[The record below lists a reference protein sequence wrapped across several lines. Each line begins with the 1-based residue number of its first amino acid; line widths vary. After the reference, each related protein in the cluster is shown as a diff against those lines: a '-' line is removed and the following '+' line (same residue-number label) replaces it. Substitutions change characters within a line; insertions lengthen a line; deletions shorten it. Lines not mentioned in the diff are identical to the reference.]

1 MPREPAPHKLG
12 DVKRN
17 ATCLLVAFGF
27 LGGCGDANS
36 GVGTGG
42 SGGTP
47 PAEQSSYS
55 LSCPI
60 DTLVLEVDIEL
71 SYELDQPYVAG
82 GSSELAFSA
91 AVTFSELA
99 AATLIDAGID
109 KVDIISMQIATS
121 LEGATPA
128 LVETSFAVP
137 INDLDLRVDT
147 DDNGLPGP
155 HRLELE
161 TVVATTT
168 VIPGASQVELG
179 LRTDQVSL
187 VLGDFEVPDDCLSP
201 TLVGF
206 NARFAVGS
214 SG

>member
-1 MPREPAPHKLG
+1 MSFLLLALG
-12 DVKRN
+12 
-17 ATCLLVAFGF
+17 TIS
-27 LGGCGDANS
+27 GCNDAN
-36 GVGTGG
+36 GGLGTGG

-47 PAEQSSYS
+47 LAQQSSYG
-55 LSCPI
+55 LSCTI
-60 DTLVLEVDIEL
+60 DTLVLEIPIEL

-91 AVTFSELA
+91 AVTFSEMA

-109 KVDIISMQIATS
+109 NIDIISMQIATS

-128 LVETSFAVP
+128 LLETSFAVP
-137 INDLDLRVDT
+137 INDLDLQVDT

-161 TVVATTT
+161 TVVATTS
-168 VIPGASQVELG
+168 VAPGASQVELG
-179 LRTDQVSL
+179 LQTDQLSL
-187 VLGDFEVPDDCLSP
+187 VLGDFEVPDDCISP

-206 NARFAVGS
+206 TARFVVEPS
-214 SG
+214 E

>member
-1 MPREPAPHKLG
+1 MRFIF
-12 DVKRN
+12 
-17 ATCLLVAFGF
+17 CFLLV
-27 LGGCGDANS
+27 LGTATGCGDAT
-36 GVGTGG
+36 GGATGTGG
-42 SGGTP
+42 NGGSP
-47 PAEQSSYS
+47 SAKQSSYS

-60 DTLVLEVDIEL
+60 DTLVLEIDIEL
-71 SYELDQPYVAG
+71 SYELDQPYAAG

-91 AVTFSELA
+91 AVAFGELA

-109 KVDIISMQIATS
+109 NVDIISMEIATW

-137 INDLDLRVDT
+137 INDLDLQVDT

-161 TVVATTT
+161 TVVATTSAA
-168 VIPGASQVELG
+168 PGADQVELG

-187 VLGDFEVPDDCLSP
+187 VLGDFEVPDDCIRP

-206 NARFAVGS
+206 TTRFAVEPS
-214 SG
+214 E